1 MNGPHARD
9 NDNGVARCP
18 PRGRV
23 GSSGRPFGTDW
34 ATRTRSVVA
43 LHASA
48 SSARQ
53 WQPLAAA
60 LAPRFRVHAVDL
72 HGHGERSPW
81 RGARA
86 LSLADE
92 AALLA
97 PLVRREGDV
106 HLVGHSYGGAVA
118 LKTAA
123 MYPRHVRS
131 VTVYEPVMF
140 RWLVE
145 GQAEDVGDVLG
156 VVDTIRREL
165 AFGSA
170 FEAGRAFVD
179 FWSGEG
185 AWHAMAAP
193 RRASIAARMRSVASH
208 FAALLLEPLA
218 LREVARLCIPTMV
231 LTGARTVRVMHRLA
245 ATLRGALQARH
256 RAVAGAGHMG
266 PITHAE
272 AVNREIAAFLDE
284 CDRRAAGGEPATA
297 MA

>member
-1 MNGPHARD
+1 MM
-9 NDNGVARCP
+9 
-18 PRGRV
+18 
-23 GSSGRPFGTDW
+23 S
-34 ATRTRSVVA
+34 TRSPTVVT

-60 LAPRFRVHAVDL
+60 LAPRFRVHAIDL

-81 RGARA
+81 QGARP
-86 LSLADE
+86 LSLADDT
-92 AALLA
+92 ALVA
-97 PLVRREGDV
+97 PLLVRERNV

-118 LKTAA
+118 LKVAA
-123 MYPRHVRS
+123 MYPQHVLS

-145 GQAEDVGDVLG
+145 AQAAEVGDVLG
-156 VVDTIRREL
+156 VVDSIRHHL

-170 FEAGRAFVD
+170 FDAGRAFVD

-185 AWHAMAAP
+185 AWQSMAAS
-193 RRASIAARMRSVASH
+193 RRESIASRMRTVASH
-208 FAALLLEPLA
+208 FEALLLEPLA

-245 ATLRGALQARH
+245 ETWRGALRARH
-256 RAVAGAGHMG
+256 REVAGAGHMG
-266 PITHAE
+266 PITHAG
-272 AVNREIAAFLDE
+272 AVNGEVLTFLDSSA
-284 CDRRAAGGEPATA
+284 RVAA
-297 MA
+297 